1 VERLYGARTLRARR
15 VETQPAAPL
24 GVRYSSP
31 PNFEASG
38 ADRREETTHVAINRS
53 TSRQWLDRRF
63 DDVMFVLDNFPR
75 SDYHPLDS
83 RAKGARR
90 SEGTLSRWHEILR
103 LVEPTTAVSSALDIG
118 CNGGFFVVNLA
129 KRGIPVIGV
138 DREPKLLRTTATSL
152 RRAGCHNAG
161 VLGLDLRPDTLEL
174 LPSVDMVLFLSVWH
188 HLVKMYGI
196 DEADSMLALIWSRA
210 ELVMFFDSGEAE
222 MPESWGLPAL
232 DPDPATWYA
241 DHLAGTCADS
251 TVIPV
256 GRHQAFGPTGTP
268 CQRTLFAVVRSSHSA
283 SADVIERLRAHSPTA
298 G

>member
-1 VERLYGARTLRARR
+1 
-15 VETQPAAPL
+15 
-24 GVRYSSP
+24 
-31 PNFEASG
+31 
-38 ADRREETTHVAINRS
+38 
-53 TSRQWLDRRF
+53 
-63 DDVMFVLDNFPR
+63 MFVVDNFPR

-83 RAKGARR
+83 GAKGARR
-90 SEGTLSRWHEILR
+90 SQGTLSRWHEIER
-103 LVEPTTAVSSALDIG
+103 LVEPTPAVSSALDIG

-129 KRGIPVIGV
+129 RSGVPVIGV

-161 VLGLDLRPDTLEL
+161 VLGLDLRPDTLGL

-188 HLVKMYGI
+188 HLVKLYGI

-210 ELVMFFDSGEAE
+210 KLVMFFDSGEAE

-232 DPDPATWYA
+232 EPDPASWYA
-241 DHLAGTCADS
+241 DHLGARCSSS
-251 TVIPV
+251 TVIPL

-268 CQRTLFAVVRSSHSA
+268 CQRTLFAVVRSSHPA
-283 SADVIERLRAHSPTA
+283 GPDVSDRLGAHSPII